1 MKKLLIYLKDYKK
14 ETVLAPLFKL
24 LEASFELFVPL
35 VMAAIIDNG
44 IANGDRG
51 YIGRMCLVLIA
62 LGIIGLTCSIT
73 AQYFAAK
80 AAVGFAAQM
89 KHALFAHI
97 QSLSFT
103 EMDTVGTS
111 TLITRMTS
119 DANQV
124 QNGVNMV
131 LRLFLRSPF
140 IVFGAMIMA
149 FTVDVKAALVFVAAI
164 PLLSLVVFGI
174 MIITTPMYRK
184 VQGGLDAVLGIT
196 RENLTGVRVLR
207 AFNKEE
213 SEIRRFEDTNNT
225 LAQMQKA
232 VGKLS
237 ALMNPVT
244 YIIING
250 AVIALVWTGAW
261 QVENGVI
268 TQGEVVALV
277 NYMSQILVELIKL
290 ANLIVT
296 ITKAIA
302 CGNRIQSVFEL
313 QPSLRNPAAHTG
325 QKDAAVASAPSGN
338 AGAASGRTAV
348 PAVSFEHVCLTY
360 KNAGAESL
368 TDIDFR
374 AWPGQTIGVIGG
386 TGSGKS
392 SLVNLIPRFYDA
404 TKGRVLVDGRD
415 VKEYPLKELRGKIG
429 MVLQKSVLFQGTIRE
444 NLLWG
449 KEDASDE
456 ELYRALEIAQARD
469 FVEEKDGGL
478 DAVVAQGGKNLSG
491 GQRQRL
497 TIARALVRKPS
508 VLILDDSASALDYAT
523 DARLRM
529 AIRDMEGGPTVFIV
543 SQRAASIR
551 HADQV
556 IVLDD
561 GEVAGIGTHEQ
572 LLEGCAA
579 YQEIY
584 YSQFEKNAAKTGA
597 ENRR

>member
-1 MKKLLIYLKDYKK
+1 MKKLLVYLKDYKK

-73 AQYFAAK
+73 AQYFAAR

-89 KHALFAHI
+89 KQALFAHI

-149 FTVDVKAALVFVAAI
+149 FTIDVKAALVFVAAI
-164 PLLSLVVFGI
+164 PLLSIVVFGI
-174 MIITTPMYRK
+174 MVVTTPMYRK

-213 SEIRRFEDTNNT
+213 SERKRFEATNGA

-232 VGKLS
+232 VGRLS

-302 CGNRIQSVFEL
+302 CGNRIESIFEMSS
-313 QPSLRNPAAHTG
+313 SLTDPAAENG
-325 QKDAAVASAPSGN
+325 QKTP
-338 AGAASGRTAV
+338 AGASRTQDV
-348 PAVSFEHVCLTY
+348 PAVAFEHVCLTY

-368 TDIDFR
+368 TDIDFQAR
-374 AWPGQTIGVIGG
+374 PGQTIGVIGG

-392 SLVNLIPRFYDA
+392 SLVNLIPRFYDV

-415 VKEYPLKELRGKIG
+415 VREYPLSELRGKIG
-429 MVLQKSVLFQGTIRE
+429 MVLQKAVLFQGTIRE

-469 FVEEKDGGL
+469 FVEEKNGGL
-478 DAVVAQGGKNLSG
+478 DAPVAQGGKNLSG

-497 TIARALVRKPS
+497 TIARALVRKPEI
-508 VLILDDSASALDYAT
+508 LILDDSASALDYAT
-523 DARLRM
+523 DAALRK
-529 AIRDMEGGPTVFIV
+529 ALRALPGDVTVFIV
-543 SQRAASIR
+543 SQRTSSLQ
-551 HADQV
+551 HADQ
-556 IVLDD
+556 ILVLDD
-561 GEVAGIGTHEQ
+561 GRLVGYGTHRE
-572 LLEGCAA
+572 LLDACGT
-579 YQEIY
+579 YREIY
-584 YSQFEKNAAKTGA
+584 ESQFQKGDA
-597 ENRR
+597 RQ